1 MSSFHIDGR
10 IDVKMEVEFAARLG
24 EFILAQGIEDKQFQA
39 FAHQLVNM
47 VDSTDE
53 DTPFQVGSI
62 AKPKE
67 SKESVWSEKP
77 KAMHEKVFANRAKK
91 IRWGHTD

>member
-10 IDVKMEVEFAARLG
+10 IDVKMEVEFAVRLG
-24 EFILAQGIEDKQFQA
+24 EFILAQGTEDKQFQA
-39 FAHQLVNM
+39 FAHHLVNM
-47 VDSTDE
+47 DE
-53 DTPFQVGSI
+53 DEETSFQVGGI

-67 SKESVWSEKP
+67 SDWSEKP